1 VDEGGDPNGVRT
13 VGILGVGTMGAGI
26 VQLAAQTGHQVVAC
40 DLSVHALEK
49 AQLYVHDGL
58 SRFVGRGEFS
68 EEEAEEHYDRIHWT
82 VNLEDMAEVD
92 AAIEAIVE
100 KVRLKKE
107 VFAALDEILPPEAL
121 LLSNTSS
128 ISITDLASATGR
140 PDKVCGTHFFTPPPV
155 REAVEVPRGLLTSD
169 ETVERVKA
177 LITSFGKLPI
187 VLKKD
192 VPGFVGNRFLMP
204 MLIEAARLLEEGVAS
219 KEEIDLLVKK
229 GIGFPIGP
237 FELGDFIGLD
247 VGLDVISYVHEEL
260 GDPYY
265 TPPRILKELVRA
277 GRLGRKT
284 GGGFYEY
291 PEEP

>member
-1 VDEGGDPNGVRT
+1 MNDDDQT
-13 VGILGVGTMGAGI
+13 VGVLGVGTMGAGI
-26 VQLAAQTGHQVVAC
+26 VQLAAQTSHRVVAC
-40 DLSVHALEK
+40 DLSVEALEK
-49 AQLYVHDGL
+49 AQLYVRDGL
-58 SRFVGRGEFS
+58 SRFVGRGAFS
-68 EEEAEEHYDRIHWT
+68 EEEAEEHYGRIHWT
-82 VNLEDMAEVD
+82 VSLEDMAGAD

-100 KVRLKKE
+100 RIEQKKE
-107 VFAALDEILPPEAL
+107 AFAALDEVLPPEAL
-121 LLSNTSS
+121 LLTNTSS

-140 PDKVCGTHFFTPPPV
+140 PDRVCGTHFFTPPPV

-169 ETVERVKA
+169 ETVEEVKA

-204 MLIEAARLLEEGVAS
+204 MLIEAARLLDEGVAS

-229 GIGFPIGP
+229 GVGFPIGP

-247 VGLDVISYVHEEL
+247 VGLDVISYVHDEL

-291 PEEP
+291 PEGPED

>member
-1 VDEGGDPNGVRT
+1 MDSNGAHT
-13 VGILGVGTMGAGI
+13 VGILGCGTMGAGI

-40 DLSVHALEK
+40 DRSVEALEK
-49 AQLYVHDGL
+49 AQRYVREGL
-58 SRFVGRGEFS
+58 ARLADRGAFS
-68 EEEAEEHYDRIHWT
+68 EEEAGKHYDRIHWT
-82 VNLEDMAEVD
+82 VGLEDLVRVD
-92 AAIEAIVE
+92 ASIEAIVE
-100 KVRLKKE
+100 KVGPKKE
-107 VFAALDEILPPEAL
+107 AFATLDEILSPEAL

-169 ETVERVKA
+169 ETVEKVKA
-177 LITSFGKLPI
+177 LISAFGKLP
-187 VLKKD
+187 VVVNKD
-192 VPGFVGNRFLMP
+192 VPGFVANRFLMP

-247 VGLDVISYVHEEL
+247 VGLDVISYVHDEL

-265 TPPRILKELVRA
+265 TPPRLLKELVRA

-284 GGGFYEY
+284 ARGFYEY

>member
-1 VDEGGDPNGVRT
+1 MDATGIQT
-13 VGILGVGTMGAGI
+13 VGVLGVGTMGAGI
-26 VQLAAQTGHQVVAC
+26 VQLAAQTGHRVVAC
-40 DLSVHALEK
+40 DLSVDALEK
-49 AQLYVHDGL
+49 AQLYVRDGF
-58 SRFVGRGEFS
+58 SRFVGRGAFS
-68 EEEAEEHYDRIHWT
+68 EEEAEEHYDCIHWT
-82 VNLEDMAEVD
+82 VNLEDMAGVD

-100 KVRLKKE
+100 KVGPKKE
-107 VFAALDEILPPEAL
+107 VFAALDEMLPPEAL

-169 ETVERVKA
+169 ETVEKVKA
-177 LITSFGKLPI
+177 LTTSFGKLPI

-247 VGLDVISYVHEEL
+247 VGLDVISYVHDEL

>member
-1 VDEGGDPNGVRT
+1 MNEAGVRT

-26 VQLAAQTGHQVVAC
+26 VQLAAQTGHPVVAC
-40 DLSVHALEK
+40 DQSVEALEK
-49 AQLYVHDGL
+49 AQLYVRDGL
-58 SRFVGRGEFS
+58 SRFVGRSAFS
-68 EEEAEEHYDRIHWT
+68 EEEAEEHYERIHWT

-100 KVRLKKE
+100 KVGPKKE
-107 VFAALDEILPPEAL
+107 AFAALDEVLPPEAL
-121 LLSNTSS
+121 ILTNTSS

-155 REAVEVPRGLLTSD
+155 REAVEVPRGILTSD
-169 ETVERVKA
+169 ETVEKVQA

-187 VLKKD
+187 VVKKD

-204 MLIEAARLLEEGVAS
+204 MIIEAARLLEEDVAS
-219 KEEIDLLVKK
+219 KEDIDLLVKK
-229 GIGFPIGP
+229 GLGFPIGP
-237 FELGDFIGLD
+237 FELGDLIGLD
-247 VGLDVISYVHEEL
+247 VGLDVISYVHGEL
-260 GDPYY
+260 GDSYY
-265 TPPRILKELVRA
+265 TPPRLLKELVRA

-284 GGGFYEY
+284 GAGFYEY

>member
-1 VDEGGDPNGVRT
+1 VDENVAHT
-13 VGILGVGTMGAGI
+13 VGVLGVGTMGAGI
-26 VQLAAQTGHQVVAC
+26 VQLAAQTGHRVVAC
-40 DLSVHALEK
+40 DLSVEALEK
-49 AQLYVHDGL
+49 AQLYVRDGL
-58 SRFVGRGEFS
+58 SRFVGRNAFS

-82 VNLEDMAEVD
+82 VNLDDMAGVD
-92 AAIEAIVE
+92 AVIEAIVE
-100 KVRLKKE
+100 RLGPKKE
-107 VFAALDEILPPEAL
+107 AFAALDEVLPSEAL
-121 LLSNTSS
+121 LLTNTSS
-128 ISITDLASATGR
+128 ISITDLASATER
-140 PDKVCGTHFFTPPPV
+140 PDRVCGTHFFTPPPV

-169 ETVERVKA
+169 ETVEKAKA
-177 LITSFGKLPI
+177 LITAFGKLP
-187 VLKKD
+187 VVVNKD

-229 GIGFPIGP
+229 GLGFPIGP

-247 VGLDVISYVHEEL
+247 VGLDVISYVHDEL

-291 PEEP
+291 PEGS